1 MENKK
6 GEKMKL
12 AVCAVVGFMFI
23 AGPAMATGSATMK
36 MQEEKITEPAMATVA
51 TNPTTEL
58 KTKKEKLSYA
68 LGLDL
73 GSYLKSLEANFD
85 LAAIHQGVIDSY
97 TERKALL
104 TPDQTKKLQKQ
115 FAVEQQKKKM
125 KKVRTLLKK
134 NKEAAAQFLKKNQK
148 ANGVKVTESGL
159 QYKVIKEGQGDNP
172 LATDT
177 VKVHYKGT
185 LLNGTEFDSSKQ
197 NEPATFKANQ
207 VIPGWTE
214 ALQLMTP
221 GSKYILYLPPKLAY
235 GDRGVPPAI
244 EPGSLLIFEV
254 ELVEI
259 VKGVK

>member
-1 MENKK
+1 M
-6 GEKMKL
+6 
-12 AVCAVVGFMFI
+12 
-23 AGPAMATGSATMK
+23 
-36 MQEEKITEPAMATVA
+36 
-51 TNPTTEL
+51 TEL
-58 KTKKEKLSYA
+58 KTQKEQLSYA

-73 GSYLKSLEANFD
+73 GSYLKNLEADFD

-125 KKVRTLLKK
+125 KKKRTLLKK
-134 NKEAAAQFLKKNQK
+134 NKEAATQFLEKNKK
-148 ANGVKVTESGL
+148 ADGIKVTASGL
-159 QYKVIKEGQGDNP
+159 QYKVIKEGEGKKP

-185 LLNGTEFDSSKQ
+185 LVNGTEFDSSYKRK
-197 NEPATFKANQ
+197 EPATFKANQ

-221 GSKYILYLPPKLAY
+221 GSKYILYLPPELAY
-235 GDRGVPPAI
+235 GDRGAPPAI

-254 ELVEI
+254 ELVDI
-259 VKGVK
+259 VKDDK